1 MTDRYRK
8 FIPVV
13 CAVSWMS
20 KDRSTKV
27 GAIALGPD
35 MEIRSTGYN
44 GFPRGV
50 NDDLEHRH
58 ERPLKYEYAVHAESN
73 VIANAARFGASLKGC
88 TLMVSSLYP
97 CSACA
102 RLIIQAGITHVMA
115 VEVDDEAMERWK
127 ESAKISLEMFAEA
140 GVRFTRM
147 DE

>member
-1 MTDRYRK
+1 MLDRYRK
-8 FIPVV
+8 FVP
-13 CAVSWMS
+13 AVLAIAAMS

-27 GAIALGPD
+27 GALALGPD

-102 RLIIQAGITHVMA
+102 RLIIQAGIAHVMA

-127 ESAKISLEMFAEA
+127 ESAKISLEMFTEA
-140 GVRFTRM
+140 GVRFIRM